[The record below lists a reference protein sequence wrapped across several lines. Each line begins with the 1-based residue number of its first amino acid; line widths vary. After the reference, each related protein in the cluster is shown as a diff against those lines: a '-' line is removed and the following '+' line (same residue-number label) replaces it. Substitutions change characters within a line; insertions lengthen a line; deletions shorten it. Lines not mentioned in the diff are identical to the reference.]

1 MRKALNGTFE
11 MMNVKNTVDNEYGN
25 IPEKFKMIPIYDKR
39 RDKRKCTLDTR
50 SVWEKGIF
58 LLAMQG
64 KIEGKPPRGRRWM
77 EMITSGFVKQ
87 RMKDVIDAARRREI

>member
-1 MRKALNGTFE
+1 MRKALNGSFE

-50 SVWEKGIF
+50 SIGGGNKPAIMDETKFGNNFAVDWHPRIGI
-58 LLAMQG
+58 
-64 KIEGKPPRGRRWM
+64 
-77 EMITSGFVKQ
+77 
-87 RMKDVIDAARRREI
+87 